1 LWCRRRQGQ
10 SGIAAREFCVILCN
24 VSAGRPAVLTGTQ
37 ITAASV
43 AMSDV
48 RHHLS
53 PRDRLELLCWLT
65 CGCLGAYYL
74 NEDWPDA
81 AFHVQAAHKWLDY
94 RSREADWLSIARLSA
109 TALEI
114 ARRHAKFVDAD
125 WARDAVEEILDTDEL
140 DPQARLVRQVL
151 ADCQN
156 ALADKRL
163 AD

>member
-1 LWCRRRQGQ
+1 LFNESGERRH
-10 SGIAAREFCVILCN
+10 
-24 VSAGRPAVLTGTQ
+24 AVLAGTQ
-37 ITAASV
+37 FSAASV

-65 CGCLGAYYL
+65 CGSLGAYYL

-81 AFHVQAAHKWLDY
+81 AFHVQAAHKWLD
-94 RSREADWLSIARLSA
+94 RRAREADWLTIAKLTA
-109 TALEI
+109 TAVEI
-114 ARRHAKFVDAD
+114 ARRHARFVEAD

-140 DPQARLVRQVL
+140 DPQARLVRQVI
-151 ADCQN
+151 ADCQS